1 MTNYRHGLN
10 GTRTHRAWSNMRTR
24 CTNANRNRYANYGG
38 RNITFDTR
46 WSVFENFLADMGECP
61 PGMSLDRI
69 DNDGDYAPGNCR
81 WATAKEQANNTSR
94 NTFITYDGETKT
106 IAEWADELS
115 IGIGYKA
122 LFRRLNDPKW
132 TVERAFTQPVRKNGR
147 RNG

>member
-61 PGMSLDRI
+61 PGMSLERLDVDGNYTLENCVWADRAMQARNKRNNVFVTYLDRRMCI
-69 DNDGDYAPGNCR
+69 AD
-81 WATAKEQANNTSR
+81 WAT
-94 NTFITYDGETKT
+94 
-106 IAEWADELS
+106 ELGMNAGTLYNRAS
-115 IGIGYKA
+115 KG
-122 LFRRLNDPKW
+122 W
-132 TVERAFTQPVRKNGR
+132 TDVEIIEGR
-147 RNG
+147 